1 MSNSVSKA
9 DAARRFFEVPQKYL
23 ARDFNIKA
31 RAYIVSK
38 LLGNL
43 RGKSILD
50 IGCGDGSI
58 SRQFLSGSNQ
68 LTLLDLSTNMLQL
81 AQRQTPQ
88 EHLQSTRY
96 INNDFVKCGF
106 VDEFDVVL
114 CLGVLAHVNS
124 LPETVQAISASL
136 KRGGVCILQISDAD
150 SLFSRAMRAYGV
162 LRRAK
167 PVELGYVLNQTTSRM
182 IQTLAGENGLQFL
195 RQCRYSLLMPG
206 MLRLPDPFLYRYQIA
221 TVESK
226 WLSRLG
232 TEVLFL
238 FAKA

>member
-1 MSNSVSKA
+1 
-9 DAARRFFEVPQKYL
+9 
-23 ARDFNIKA
+23 
-31 RAYIVSK
+31 
-38 LLGNL
+38 
-43 RGKSILD
+43 
-50 IGCGDGSI
+50 
-58 SRQFLSGSNQ
+58 
-68 LTLLDLSTNMLQL
+68 MLQV

-88 EHLQSTRY
+88 EYLHTTRY
-96 INNDFVKCGF
+96 INNDFIKCGF

-124 LPETVQAISASL
+124 MAETIQAISASL
-136 KRGGVCILQISDAD
+136 KRGGMCILQITDAD
-150 SLFSRAMRAYGV
+150 SFFSRAIKAYGV

-167 PVELGYVLNQTTSRM
+167 PVELGYVTNRTTIRM
-182 IQTLAGENGLQFL
+182 IQTLAGQNRLQFL
-195 RQCRYSLLMPG
+195 KQCRYSLLMPG
-206 MLRLPDPFLYRYQIA
+206 MLRLPDTFLYRYQIA